1 MRHSQTRIPIIFA
14 CLALILV
21 GGGARATNAS
31 DTPGQDLAAER
42 FDAARLAW
50 DTGDF
55 VRALDEFKAVLKSTD
70 RLRYF
75 EPIALITGEL
85 FQVKDVAPDG
95 RSVRVSPDGRFG
107 AYETGAAAAGVTRIF
122 ALDDPSKVLL
132 EIKGRGFVFSPI
144 ASAAA
149 YLRVAP
155 NLEINAQRKDI
166 DKLSSAAA
174 PDRQALMAK
183 QRRLTWLEAKAG
195 EIVLVD
201 LATKKEKPLKTPGWL
216 KSSLVFSADGKEIFF
231 VGARETD
238 IAAVNEIYA
247 ISASTA
253 GDAAGSSGAG
263 AASVAT
269 AAPRAVTS
277 GPGFK
282 TNPVVVPGGKYLIY
296 APATTT
302 PFPKP
307 APSDE
312 PAAKRAA
319 AGAAPALKPVAV
331 NPPGGAG
338 LVSGAGQAQA
348 QTTAAA
354 NPPAGAGQIGARQA
368 AAENPPAGA
377 DRGQAQT
384 AAAGASPAGGP
395 PAGSPPTAGGGQGP
409 RGGGGPLRQ
418 FAVLSLAD
426 GKAKKFSGS
435 TPALAADGSALVF
448 VGQDG
453 TNSTLNYL
461 KLDAALSS
469 AALAPA
475 VIKGSADRIG
485 SAALSPDG
493 TGVVFDMTYTRNGE
507 IFTIQ
512 SDGKGEVR
520 VSREIQPDRAARF
533 LTATQIVAIKGEPR
547 HSRAHLYDLKTLTN
561 VQIFHNPTIRT
572 ISPEYEWVADP
583 SGTRLLIGAERDGDT
598 LSGKRG
604 LYLVELTKKISADD
618 LLARID
624 AQRAAE
630 ASLRAKGELAFQPIK
645 DAVRAAVDKVSITKL
660 YDYESILF
668 DFDSKHITQ
677 PGNIKAAEYIFNQ
690 LKSFGYAPVYQEFES
705 RGTKTANVLARLA
718 GTENP
723 DVLYVL
729 SGHFDSNQRSPGAD
743 DDTSV
748 TAVNLEAARILA
760 RSPQPYTII
769 FAFFT
774 GEEAGLLG
782 SREFVRVAKE
792 KGWNVAAAFN
802 NDMIGWANDHHL
814 DDTIRFTSAGLRD
827 IQHAAAFLFSRMI
840 TYDIKYVKSTDGAS
854 FYEAYGEMVSGLG
867 SYPVLGNPYYHQ
879 PTDLLETVNH
889 QLLVEAAKY
898 NIASTMMLAS
908 SPTPVKGLKA
918 VLGKN
923 GMAEAEWA
931 ISAEKGISGYVIE
944 YGPESDPAATR
955 MRIQEAKAQL
965 PVVGLK
971 KGEKLSVAVK
981 AVSARGIESWE
992 WARTTAG
999 IR

>member
-1 MRHSQTRIPIIFA
+1 MRHSHPRFPIIL
-14 CLALILV
+14 CLLSLILL
-21 GGGARATNAS
+21 GAATTAS
-31 DTPGQDLAAER
+31 AQDPLAEK

-55 VRALDEFKAVLKSTD
+55 VRALDEFKAVLKSPD
-70 RLRYF
+70 GLRYF

-85 FQVKDVAPDG
+85 FQVKEVTLDG
-95 RSVRVSPDGRFG
+95 RSIRVSPDGKLG
-107 AYETGAAAAGVTRIF
+107 AYETGAAAAVVTRVF
-122 ALDDPSKVLL
+122 ALDDPSKVLM
-132 EIKGRGFVFSPI
+132 EIKGKNFVFSPI
-144 ASAAA
+144 PNSSA

-155 NLEINAQRKDI
+155 NQEIAALRKDI
-166 DKLSSAAA
+166 DKLSSVAA
-174 PDRQALMAK
+174 PDRQVLRPK
-183 QRRLTWLEAKAG
+183 QIQLAWLEARAA
-195 EIVLVD
+195 EIVLLD
-201 LATKKEKPLKTPGWL
+201 LATKKEKPLKTPGLL
-216 KSSLVFSADGKEIFF
+216 KSGLAFSSDGREVYF
-231 VGARETD
+231 VGAKETD
-238 IAAVNEIYA
+238 TAANEIYA
-247 ISASTA
+247 VSAA
-253 GDAAGSSGAG
+253 AG
-263 AASVAT
+263 AAV
-269 AAPRAVTS
+269 APRPVTS

-282 TNPVVVPGGKYLIY
+282 TNPIVVPGGKYLIY
-296 APATTT
+296 TAATVT

-307 APSDE
+307 APAAESASRA
-312 PAAKRAA
+312 PAAK
-319 AGAAPALKPVAV
+319 
-331 NPPGGAG
+331 PG
-338 LVSGAGQAQA
+338 
-348 QTTAAA
+348 TA
-354 NPPAGAGQIGARQA
+354 NPPAGAGLASGTGRAQA
-368 AAENPPAGA
+368 VA
-377 DRGQAQT
+377 
-384 AAAGASPAGGP
+384 AGGP
-395 PAGSPPTAGGGQGP
+395 PAGGGQGP
-409 RGGGGPLRQ
+409 RGGGGAARQ

-426 GKAKKFSGS
+426 GKMKTFTGS
-435 TPALAADGSALVF
+435 APSVAADGSAVVF
-448 VGQDG
+448 VGQEG
-453 TNSTLNYL
+453 TDSTLNYL
-461 KLDAALSS
+461 KLDAAL
-469 AALAPA
+469 APA
-475 VIKGSADRIG
+475 VIKKTSERIG

-493 TGVVFDMTYTRNGE
+493 SSVVFEMIYTRNSE

-533 LTATQIVAIKGEPR
+533 LTATQVVAIKGEPR

-583 SGTRLLIGAERDGDT
+583 AGTRLLIGAERDGDT

-604 LYLVELTKKISADD
+604 LYLVELTKKISLDD
-618 LLARID
+618 LLARME

-630 ASLRAKGELAFQPIK
+630 TALREKGERTFQPIK
-645 DAVRAAVDKVSITKL
+645 DAVRAAVDKVSITKI
-660 YDYESILF
+660 YDHESALF
-668 DFDSKHITQ
+668 DFDSKYITL
-677 PGNIKAAEYIFNQ
+677 PGNKKAAEYIFNQ
-690 LKSFGYAPVYQEFES
+690 LKSFGYAPEYQEFDA
-705 RGTKTANVLARLA
+705 RGTKTANVLARLP

-760 RSPQPYTII
+760 KTPQPYTIV

-792 KGWNVAAAFN
+792 KGWNVAADFN

-814 DDTIRFTSAGLRD
+814 DDTIRFTSPGLRD

-840 TYDIKYVKSTDGAS
+840 TYDTKYVKSTDGAS

-898 NIASTMMLAS
+898 DIASIMMLAS

-918 VLGKN
+918 FLGKN
-923 GMAEAEWA
+923 GMTEAEWA
-931 ISAEKGISGYVIE
+931 PNVEKGIAGYVVE
-944 YGPESDPAATR
+944 YGPESNPAAAR
-955 MRIQEAKAQL
+955 MTVTESKAQL
-965 PVVGLK
+965 PAVALK
-971 KGEKLSVAVK
+971 KGEKLCAAVK

-992 WARTTAG
+992 WARTMAG
-999 IR
+999 AAK